1 MTKKILIAILFSFV
15 LVFTTQNVASAQ
27 HSLGVSYENRGED
40 PTNGF
45 GFQLE
50 SSLFS
55 LPLIDLRLR
64 GHFSY
69 FSEDNEI
76 TREGL
81 TYDEEIE
88 AYDFGVAGIGSV
100 SLGLIDPY
108 VGVGLGSESWSASRD
123 EVTGIEGPDLDIDDS
138 SFYYYGVGGLS
149 FSLLP
154 AIEPYIELRYS
165 GFSDFDRE
173 EIFDSDRRLLLGVAF
188 RF

>member
-1 MTKKILIAILFSFV
+1 MTKKILAAILFTLA
-15 LVFTTQNVASAQ
+15 LVFATQNTASAQ
-27 HSLGVSYENRGED
+27 YSLGVSYENRSED

-50 SSLFS
+50 SSLFP

-76 TREGL
+76 TRDGIS
-81 TYDEEIE
+81 YDAEVES
-88 AYDFGVAGIGSV
+88 YDFGVAGIGSL

-108 VGVGLGSESWSASRD
+108 VGVGLGSESWSAS
-123 EVTGIEGPDLDIDDS
+123 GPAEGDLGPIMDIDDS

-154 AIEPYIELRYS
+154 AIEPYVELRYS

-173 EIFDSDRRLLLGVAF
+173 EIFDSDRRFLVGVAL